1 MSGDGIELH
10 SELELPHFLLKAG
23 EAITRGDHYFRDVL
37 EALPAAIYTTDAAG
51 RITYYNQAA
60 ALLWGQRP
68 ELGESEWCGSWKLY
82 WPDGRPLPHDQCPM
96 ALAIKEGR
104 PNRGMEAVAE
114 RPDGI
119 KIPFIPYPTPLYD
132 SSGTL
137 VGAVNMLV
145 DITDRKRAE
154 ESALRLASIVE
165 FSDDAIVSKDLD
177 GVITSWN
184 RGAQA
189 LFGYTAREAVGNSVR
204 TLIPPDRQDEESE
217 ILARIRRGEHIEHY
231 ETVRRRKDGT
241 LIDISL
247 TVSPVKNAA
256 GEIVGASKIAR
267 NISER
272 KRAEEALH
280 LIVDES
286 KHRIRNTLAT
296 VQAIATQTLHA
307 SDEERLAFVARL
319 SALGRAHDLLSV
331 ENWSRA
337 KIGDVVNQA
346 LAPFRDKAYERFVV
360 EGPEDLWTSSNHASL
375 LTMALHELATN
386 ASKYGALANNSG
398 QVRLSWELVSQD
410 QESRL
415 RLCWTESGGPPV
427 TAPSHAGFGS
437 FLMNRVLKAERGEVR
452 LEYKPQGLVATFEL
466 TS

>member
-1 MSGDGIELH
+1 MSGDGIELR
-10 SELELPHFLLKAG
+10 SELELPGFLLKAG

-204 TLIPPDRQDEESE
+204 TLIPPDRLDEESE

>member
-10 SELELPHFLLKAG
+10 SEIELPRFLLKAG

-37 EALPAAIYTTDAAG
+37 EALPAAIYTTTPPDASPTTT
-51 RITYYNQAA
+51 R
-60 ALLWGQRP
+60 
-68 ELGESEWCGSWKLY
+68 
-82 WPDGRPLPHDQCPM
+82 LPHCCGGSVRNWVRASGAVRGNSIGLTAARFRTINARWRWRSKKAGPTE
-96 ALAIKEGR
+96 AWKPWRSGR
-104 PNRGMEAVAE
+104 KSKYRSSPI
-114 RPDGI
+114 RP
-119 KIPFIPYPTPLYD
+119 PFTIFI
-132 SSGTL
+132 SGTL

-165 FSDDAIVSKDLD
+165 FSDDAIISKDLD

-204 TLIPPDRQDEESE
+204 TLIPPDRLDEESE

>member
-1 MSGDGIELH
+1 MSGDAITLH
-10 SELELPHFLLKAG
+10 SDLELPRFLLKAG

-51 RITYYNQAA
+51 RITYYNEAA
-60 ALLWGQRP
+60 ALLWGHRP
-68 ELGESEWCGSWKLY
+68 ELGESKWCGSWKLY

-114 RPDGI
+114 RPDGT

-154 ESALRLASIVE
+154 ASAQRLASIVE
-165 FSDDAIVSKDLD
+165 FSNDAIISKDLN

-184 RGAQA
+184 RGAKD
-189 LFGYTAREAVGNSVR
+189 LFGYTAEEVIGKSIAI
-204 TLIPPDRQDEESE
+204 LIPPDRLDEERE
-217 ILARIRRGEHIEHY
+217 ILTRIQRGEHIEHY
-231 ETVRRRKDGT
+231 ETVRRHKNGI
-241 LIDISL
+241 LLDISL
-247 TVSPVKNAA
+247 TVSPIKNAD
-256 GEIVGASKIAR
+256 GEVVGASKISR

-272 KRAEEALH
+272 RRAEKAQR
-280 LIVDES
+280 LIVEES

-331 ENWSRA
+331 ENWNRA
-337 KIGDVVNQA
+337 KIGDVVDQA
-346 LAPFRDKAYERFVV
+346 LAPFRGKAYERFVV
-360 EGPEDLWTSSNHASL
+360 KGAEDLWISSNHASL

-386 ASKYGALANNSG
+386 ASKYGALSNDSG
-398 QVRLSWELVSQD
+398 QVRLSWEVVSRD

-415 RLCWTESGGPPV
+415 KLCWTESGGPPV
-427 TAPSHAGFGS
+427 RAPTHAGFGS

-452 LEYKPQGLVATFEL
+452 LEYKPEGLIGTFEL
-466 TS
+466 TR

>member
-1 MSGDGIELH
+1 MSGDLITLQSG
-10 SELELPHFLLKAG
+10 LELPGFLLKAG
-23 EAITRGDHYFRDVL
+23 EAIARGDPYFRDVL

-119 KIPFIPYPTPLYD
+119 KIPFIPYPTPLFD

-154 ESALRLASIVE
+154 EAL
-165 FSDDAIVSKDLD
+165 
-177 GVITSWN
+177 
-184 RGAQA
+184 Q
-189 LFGYTAREAVGNSVR
+189 
-204 TLIPPDRQDEESE
+204 
-217 ILARIRRGEHIEHY
+217 
-231 ETVRRRKDGT
+231 
-241 LIDISL
+241 
-247 TVSPVKNAA
+247 
-256 GEIVGASKIAR
+256 
-267 NISER
+267 
-272 KRAEEALH
+272 

-296 VQAIATQTLHA
+296 VQAIATHTLHA

-452 LEYKPQGLVATFEL
+452 LEYKPQGLVATLEL

>member
-10 SELELPHFLLKAG
+10 SELELPRFLLKAG
-23 EAITRGDHYFRDVL
+23 EAITRGDPYFRDVL

-165 FSDDAIVSKDLD
+165 FSDDAIISKDLD

-204 TLIPPDRQDEESE
+204 TLIPPDRLDEESE

>member
-10 SELELPHFLLKAG
+10 SELELPRFLLKAG
-23 EAITRGDHYFRDVL
+23 EAITRGDPYFRDVL

-204 TLIPPDRQDEESE
+204 TLIPPDRLDEESE

-256 GEIVGASKIAR
+256 GEVVGASKIAR

>member
-204 TLIPPDRQDEESE
+204 TLIPPDRLDEESE

-256 GEIVGASKIAR
+256 GEVVGASKIAR

>member
-1 MSGDGIELH
+1 MSGDAITLH
-10 SELELPHFLLKAG
+10 SELEPPSFLLKAG
-23 EAITRGDHYFRDVL
+23 EAITRGDPYFRDVL

-165 FSDDAIVSKDLD
+165 FSDDAIISKDLD

-189 LFGYTAREAVGNSVR
+189 LFGYTALEAVGNSVR
-204 TLIPPDRQDEESE
+204 TLIPPDRLDEESE

-280 LIVDES
+280 FIVDES

-296 VQAIATQTLHA
+296 VQAIATHTLHA
-307 SDEERLAFVARL
+307 SGEERLAFVARL

-386 ASKYGALANNSG
+386 ASKYGTLANNSG